1 MMGITTAKEQL
12 MKQRIFKGKCLKQ
25 AQELGQYTVELKKDI
40 EALEC
45 AIRIF
50 GQIERAKK

>member
-1 MMGITTAKEQL
+1 MGITSAKEQL
-12 MKQRIFKGKCLKQ
+12 MKIRSSKGKCLNL
-25 AQELGQYTVELKKDI
+25 ANEVGQNTVELRKDI